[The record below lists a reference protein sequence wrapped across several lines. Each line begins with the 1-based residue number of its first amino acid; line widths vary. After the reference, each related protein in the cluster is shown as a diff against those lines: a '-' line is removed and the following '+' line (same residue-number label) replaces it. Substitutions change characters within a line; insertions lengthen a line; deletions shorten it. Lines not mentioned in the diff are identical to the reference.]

1 MLGGEI
7 VSKISEAEV
16 KRVKSMGFLAN
27 NDGVYFSAR
36 IITENGV
43 LNSRQLKNLSEVAE
57 KFGNGKVSFTVRL
70 TLELPGIKYENIE
83 EVRNYIA
90 KEGMVTGGTGANV
103 RPVVSCKGTVC
114 TFGLF
119 DTQGMAKEIH
129 KNFFEKYNDV
139 ILPHK
144 FKIAVGGCPNNCVKP
159 DLNDFGIVGQRI
171 PIYNVDQCKKCKK
184 CLVES
189 RCPMGAAKF
198 IDGTLSIDKEICNNC
213 GRCIDKCYFGAM
225 EAGMQGYKIYIGGRW
240 GKSIRHGSLISKI
253 FTKQEIMSV
262 ILRTILF
269 FKENAFKGERFG
281 SVIDRLGFEHVEGE
295 ILSDEILKRKDE
307 ILRAPLNIKGEQA

>member
-1 MLGGEI
+1 MN
-7 VSKISEAEV
+7 KISEVEI

-27 NDGVYFSAR
+27 NDGVHFSAR

-43 LNSRQLKNLSEVAE
+43 LSSRQLRNLSEVAD
-57 KFGNGKVSFTVRL
+57 KYGKGEIAFTVRL
-70 TLELPGIKYENIE
+70 TLEIPGVEFENIE
-83 EVRNYIA
+83 ALRSYIA
-90 KEGMVTGGTGANV
+90 KEGMITGGTGPNV
-103 RPVVSCKGTVC
+103 RPVVACKGTVC

-119 DTQGMAKEIH
+119 DTQAMASEIH

-159 DLNDFGIVGQRI
+159 ELNDFGIIGQLI
-171 PIYNVDQCKKCKK
+171 PRYNVCKCVKCKK

-189 RCPMGAAKF
+189 TCPMGAGKF

-213 GRCIDKCYFGAM
+213 GRCINKCHFGAM
-225 EAGMQGYKIYIGGRW
+225 EKGMQGYKIYIGGRW
-240 GKSIRHGSLISKI
+240 GKSIRHGSLINKI
-253 FTKQEIMSV
+253 FTKEEIMS
-262 ILRTILF
+262 ILLKTILF

-281 SVIDRLGFEHVEGE
+281 SVIDRLGLVYVEAE
-295 ILSDEILKRKDE
+295 ILSNEILKRKAE
-307 ILRAPLNIKGEQA
+307 ILNATVKIKGEQI